1 MAKRG
6 TIRKIADEAGVDQAT
21 VRRALQEAGVSADE
35 VGIAKAVETVTAIAD
50 PARIIGHAV
59 NGRGEGEHSA
69 TTDALAE
76 AKAHAARLQAR
87 KLELQNAR
95 LEGSL
100 ISREAVTATGIRI
113 IAEVRTALLA
123 LGYRL
128 ADKVA
133 GKTDV
138 QEIARITE
146 SEVRAVLGELADEAR
161 FFAAL
166 ESEALS

>member
-6 TIRKIADEAGVDQAT
+6 RIRKIADEAGVDQAT
-21 VRRALQEAGVSADE
+21 VRRAFKQVGVSPDQ
-35 VGIAKAVETVTAIAD
+35 VGIAKAVETVTSIAD

-59 NGRGEGEHSA
+59 NGGGDGERSA

-87 KLELQNAR
+87 KLELQNAK

-100 ISREAVTATGIRI
+100 IPREAVTATGIRI

-123 LGYRL
+123 LHYRL

-146 SEVRAVLGELADEAR
+146 SEVRVVLGELADEAR
-161 FFAAL
+161 FFSTL
-166 ESEALS
+166 ENEALS